1 MTLKSTEQ
9 KNYRRKKED
18 RRGFRWSGRS
28 VGRSVG
34 QSANVKLNQEPPAVP
49 PQSGWFM
56 LHVLC
61 KCSIRHPLR
70 SRFETINSTV
80 ITEGHLKA
88 LSPYHRHRNSLVQ
101 LSRNVRIAFKVF
113 SNRRSDT
120 MQLTYFFFVTA
131 TMAVGSSIASSS
143 HQNRRVLSMAGG
155 GKASQM
161 SPIYSN
167 ALNLRAGSSKGGLFA
182 DTIQGLKDRAAYDSK
197 FTTKLS
203 VELCVGFVTQ
213 LIAEYSK
220 RGSKPLLEID
230 FVIADLVMGL
240 SANFFAVYLSAPV
253 LQNTKTSLTDAKL
266 SKFSTFLA
274 GCPDNTFQRCT
285 PGTSFSILQRIFAMI
300 KVAPKLF
307 VIGFIAMALG
317 TGFTTALGL
326 ARSIVQ
332 NGIKSVGAE
341 TIISKAAADGVIDLV
356 KNSLAIGLYL
366 AVSTNLRY
374 QVVAGIFE
382 SRVID
387 PLFGKFPFIQGV
399 GSFIIRT
406 INTYVGSAMMVDF
419 LRLMG
424 QP

>member
-1 MTLKSTEQ
+1 MA
-9 KNYRRKKED
+9 
-18 RRGFRWSGRS
+18 SG
-28 VGRSVG
+28 
-34 QSANVKLNQEPPAVP
+34 
-49 PQSGWFM
+49 
-56 LHVLC
+56 
-61 KCSIRHPLR
+61 
-70 SRFETINSTV
+70 
-80 ITEGHLKA
+80 
-88 LSPYHRHRNSLVQ
+88 
-101 LSRNVRIAFKVF
+101 
-113 SNRRSDT
+113 
-120 MQLTYFFFVTA
+120 
-131 TMAVGSSIASSS
+131 S
-143 HQNRRVLSMAGG
+143 HQTRRVLSMGG
-155 GKASQM
+155 SGKASQM
-161 SPIYSN
+161 PPINSY
-167 ALNLRAGSSKGGLFA
+167 ALNLRAGSTNGGLFA

-213 LIAEYSK
+213 LIAEYAK
-220 RGSKPLLEID
+220 RGSKTLLEID

-253 LQNTKTSLTDAKL
+253 LQDSKAPSSDVKL
-266 SKFSTFLA
+266 SKFETFLA
-274 GCPDNTFQRCT
+274 GCPDNSFQKCT
-285 PGTSFSILQRIFAMI
+285 PGTTFSILQRIFAMV

-326 ARSIVQ
+326 VRNISQ
-332 NGIKSVGAE
+332 NGIKSVGIE
-341 TIISKAAADGVIDLV
+341 TIISKAAADGVFDLF

-374 QVVAGIFE
+374 QVVAGILE

-387 PLFGKFPFIQGV
+387 PLFGKYPFFQGL
-399 GSFIIRT
+399 GSFIVRT